1 MGLLVMNPFIKELAA
16 LGAVVVLG
24 IVAYIL
30 AAGYGLVMVMIYCQS
45 NCVASLGG

>member
-24 IVAYIL
+24 LIL